1 MLGHLSKN
9 NGHLVLWYDAS
20 GSGYTSQIKEINRSR
35 VSIEEVIQELVKVSK
50 TKSHEVFIWG
60 KNMKNVRLYGKW
72 SRNKSWYRQNKCNL
86 VYVGI

>member
-35 VSIEEVIQELVKVSK
+35 ATIEEVIQEFAEVSK
-50 TKSHEVFIWG
+50 TKSHEVFIWC
-60 KNMKNVRLYGKW
+60 KNMKNDGSMVNGL
-72 SRNKSWYRQNKCNL
+72 
-86 VYVGI
+86 GIKVDIDKINVI